1 MSGHGN
7 SPQRVSGLWNPNAR
21 NERTLTERSGDDSPK
36 GLLSVEREDSL
47 CTKQILAF
55 GKQVAKNDAIASLG
69 DCYLRSPKKVTN
81 FFGDPYKKEGTIY
94 FHGRE
99 SIHEE
104 SR

>member
-1 MSGHGN
+1 M
-7 SPQRVSGLWNPNAR
+7 
-21 NERTLTERSGDDSPK
+21 
-36 GLLSVEREDSL
+36 EREDSL

-55 GKQVAKNDAIASLG
+55 GKQVAKNDASVIGRLLPPLSQ
-69 DCYLRSPKKVTN
+69 KVTN